1 MTILFTI
8 GLLCSFDENQ
18 TTENT
23 INPSHSSEMRQNRNS
38 FCTNVFR
45 VFIPV
50 QCWDP
55 FTAIILY
62 LLQGLLWHFLN
73 WQFVLDLDRNLGI
86 SRWFFFSLKFVVFV
100 HWTITLISKLTLIIL
115 ILNKTFF
122 INLPERI
129 CFIFFMWYLSK
140 LLKFST
146 QLLDSFKLSKA
157 HWHFIEI
164 YIKL

>member
-23 INPSHSSEMRQNRNS
+23 INPSHSSEMRQNRNI

-45 VFIPV
+45 VFILV

-55 FTAIILY
+55 ITAIILY

-86 SRWFFFSLKFVVFV
+86 SRWIFFLSKVCSLCSLNNY
-100 HWTITLISKLTLIIL
+100 LISTLTIIIL
-115 ILNKTFF
+115 ILNFF
-122 INLPERI
+122 HKPLFHILYVIFVKITEIFNTTTRLPLSYPRPTDI
-129 CFIFFMWYLSK
+129 LSK
-140 LLKFST
+140 
-146 QLLDSFKLSKA
+146 
-157 HWHFIEI
+157 
-164 YIKL
+164 YI